1 MQRTNSRSQISAVHA
16 AGTPDFDGQAQHRLA
31 GWVWLAAIALA
42 IAANGM
48 AAAADPDNVLL
59 DFTATWCG
67 PCQQMSSMVS
77 RLERQGFAIRKV
89 DVDREPELA
98 AKYKVGSI
106 PTFVLVANG
115 QETDRVSGI
124 TTEQQLRS
132 MLNRLPNAAPLARQ
146 NGTPRNDGLNSPELG
161 KAIPITRK
169 EEGMARISMPGEPPR
184 KGFDDFSQDL
194 STDNEPRA
202 RGQSTHADPLR
213 SSVRIRVKDGNAIN
227 YGSGT
232 IIESQPGQATIVSCA
247 HIFRK
252 LSKGAVIE
260 IDVYAGP
267 KAKPETVK
275 GRVLVADADAD
286 VSLVRISYPVQIAS
300 VPLGPVVQRA
310 KNDCLFSFGCS
321 GGDNPSREDVRV
333 TSVNKYDG
341 AENLECT
348 GRPQK
353 GRSGGGLF
361 NGDEL
366 VGVCIAADPQ
376 EPRGI
381 YTGLQPIAELLEKAG
396 LNHLIP
402 RSAAPPV
409 ATGPIA
415 STQEPKATPP
425 GDAQESPF
433 GGIGADEELG
443 RLLSREL
450 NDSSAGTTAPQ
461 DFAGAEIVCIVR
473 SKTPG
478 KPVRVVIVNQ
488 ASDRFVADLL
498 HESTADAGQ
507 LTADQA
513 PAKRLST
520 QSQRSP
526 IPTSFE
532 PKPYRRPLA
541 K

>member
-1 MQRTNSRSQISAVHA
+1 MQRTISRSQISAVQA
-16 AGTPDFDGQAQHRLA
+16 AGIPDFDGQAQHRLA
-31 GWVWLAAIALA
+31 GWVWLAAVALA
-42 IAANGM
+42 IATNGM
-48 AAAADPDNVLL
+48 SAAADPDNVLL

-106 PTFVLVANG
+106 PTFVLVAYG
-115 QETDRVSGI
+115 QEADRVSGI

-146 NGTPRNDGLNSPELG
+146 NAAPRNDGLNSPELG

-169 EEGMARISMPGEPPR
+169 DEVKPSISVVSEPPR
-184 KGFDDFSQDL
+184 KAFADFGQDL
-194 STDNEPRA
+194 SSDDGLIS

-232 IIESQPGQATIVSCA
+232 IIDSQPGQATIVSCA

-260 IDVYAGP
+260 IDVYTGP

-286 VSLVRISYPVQIAS
+286 VSLVRINYPVQIPS

-333 TSVNKYDG
+333 TNVNKYDG

-402 RSAAPPV
+402 RSPEPPV
-409 ATGPIA
+409 AALPLA
-415 STQEPKATPP
+415 LTQEPKTNPP
-425 GDAQESPF
+425 TDAQDLP
-433 GGIGADEELG
+433 GLGADEELG

-450 NDSSAGTTAPQ
+450 NDSSAGPTAPQ

-513 PAKRLST
+513 PAKRVSP

-532 PKPYRRPLA
+532 PKPYRRPVA

>member
-1 MQRTNSRSQISAVHA
+1 MQRTFSRSQISAVQA
-16 AGTPDFDGQAQHRLA
+16 AGSPDINHQAVRRLA
-31 GWVWLAAIALA
+31 GWGWLAAIVLT

-48 AAAADPDNVLL
+48 AAAADSNNVLL

-89 DVDREPELA
+89 DVDREPDLA

-115 QETDRVSGI
+115 QEVDRVSGI

-132 MLNRLPNAAPLARQ
+132 MLNRLPSTAPLARQ
-146 NGTPRNDGLNSPELG
+146 EAAPRSNGLNSPDLG
-161 KAIPITRK
+161 QAVPLTRK
-169 EEGMARISMPGEPPR
+169 NEGKPRLSIPAEPPR
-184 KGFDDFSQDL
+184 QAFEDIGQDL
-194 STDNEPRA
+194 SIDETLGA

-252 LSKGAVIE
+252 LSKSAVIE

-286 VSLVRISYPVQIAS
+286 VSLVRINYPVQIAS
-300 VPLGPVVQRA
+300 VPLGPVVQRS

-333 TSVNKYDG
+333 TNVNKYDG

-396 LNHLIP
+396 LNHLITRVP
-402 RSAAPPV
+402 TATVAP
-409 ATGPIA
+409 GPLA
-415 STQEPKATPP
+415 STREPKANPAT
-425 GDAQESPF
+425 DAQEFPS
-433 GGIGADEELG
+433 GGFGADEELG
-443 RLLSREL
+443 QLLSREL
-450 NDSSAGTTAPQ
+450 NDAGAAAPQ

-498 HESTADAGQ
+498 HESTADAGP
-507 LTADQA
+507 LTADQGSSRRVS
-513 PAKRLST
+513 PQT
-520 QSQRSP
+520 QQSP

-532 PKPYRRPLA
+532 PKPFRRQLA